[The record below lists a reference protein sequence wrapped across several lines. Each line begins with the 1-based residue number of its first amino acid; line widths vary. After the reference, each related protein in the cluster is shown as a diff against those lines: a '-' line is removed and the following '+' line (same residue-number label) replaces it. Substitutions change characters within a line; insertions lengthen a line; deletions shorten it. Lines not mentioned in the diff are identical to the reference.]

1 MSNGKRQLLADMAR
15 LQALYVLRLWSETGR
30 SLDELI
36 ATQTPWRSQLPSEGA
51 SLPEF
56 VQCAAEI
63 LSSPSSEA
71 DRADRLVEFADP
83 LFAEGIGR
91 TAEAD
96 RNLRWFGSF
105 RFAEHPGEGAIS
117 LHIANRGG
125 ACSPFEDMK
134 GCFECLRD
142 LCTAVET
149 LTFPVSMVTCGTW
162 LNDRPDFLSLFPASY
177 RNSLQISPPDGKTGL
192 GWWGQF
198 VDRRGQLHRRRAD
211 QLLKTGSFPHSR
223 KDGKCDFHE
232 FKAHVAAGAYG
243 AGKHLILQGGLH
255 V

>member
-1 MSNGKRQLLADMAR
+1 MAR
-15 LQALYVLRLWSETGR
+15 VQALYVLRLWRETGR

-51 SLPEF
+51 AWPEF
-56 VQCAAEI
+56 VQRAAEI
-63 LSSPSSEA
+63 LSSPSIET

-83 LFAEGIGR
+83 FFAEGIGR

-117 LHIANRGG
+117 LHIANRSGIR
-125 ACSPFEDMK
+125 SPFEDMK
-134 GCFECLRD
+134 GCFECLRN
-142 LCTAVET
+142 LCAAAET

-162 LNDRPDFLSLFPASY
+162 LNDRPEFLSLFPASY
-177 RNSLQISPPDGKTGL
+177 RSSLQISPPDGKTGL

-211 QLLKTGSFPHSR
+211 QLLETGSFPHSR
-223 KDGKCDFHE
+223 KDGKCGFQE
-232 FKAHVAAGAYG
+232 FKAHVEAGADG
-243 AGKHLILQGGLH
+243 VEKHLILQEVLH